1 MIPGN
6 QTKTGRHQRRPQ
18 VKSSALLGVVFAVL
32 ASTNLNVGK
41 GMQKWKVRIFG
52 HGKDMFAPEHRRD
65 LLLWVCGFLLTFS
78 ATPLYSLALLYTEK
92 SSTVSALNGV
102 GMIGLVIFA
111 WLVLRERI
119 GAQEI
124 GGAVL
129 VLAGVTVMGYFDQP
143 LEGAQRFALAPFL
156 CCVLVTSAVFV
167 PLALYAWKTNH
178 LYGFTFGAIP
188 GILIGIAMILG
199 DMALVESGNS
209 MLGQFSNPYPYLA
222 VAVGAVALVV
232 TQLAFWRARAMV
244 VVPTINS
251 FIILTPVIYEI
262 FTFDTR
268 LAPVQWGAVGAIVLG
283 VILLTATAKQDRIEG
298 KAQPGREVSTPA
310 CRERNP

>member
-1 MIPGN
+1 MEN
-6 QTKTGRHQRRPQ
+6 AA
-18 VKSSALLGVVFAVL
+18 VLGIVCAIL

-41 GMQKWKVRIFG
+41 GMQKWKVRVFG
-52 HGKDMFAPEHRRD
+52 HGKAMFAPEHRKD
-65 LLLWVCGFLLTFS
+65 LTLWFCGFLLTFT
-78 ATPLYSLALLYTEK
+78 ATPLYSLALLNTEK
-92 SSTVSALNGV
+92 ASMVSSLNGV

-119 GAQEI
+119 GRQEI
-124 GGAVL
+124 GGALL

-143 LEGAQRFALAPFL
+143 LEGIQEFTLAPFL
-156 CCVLVTSAVFV
+156 YCSLGTAIVFV
-167 PLALYAWKTNH
+167 PLAIYSWKTNH

-209 MLGQFSNPYPYLA
+209 LWGQLKNPYPYLA
-222 VAVGAVALVV
+222 ITVGAGALVI

-262 FTFDTR
+262 FTFGTR
-268 LAPVQWGAVGAIVLG
+268 LEPIQWASVGAIILG

-298 KAQPGREVSTPA
+298 VAKEEAPAPETP
-310 CRERNP
+310 

>member
-1 MIPGN
+1 
-6 QTKTGRHQRRPQ
+6 
-18 VKSSALLGVVFAVL
+18 VKSAALLGIVFAIL

-41 GMQKWKVRIFG
+41 GMQKWKVKVFA
-52 HGKDMFAPEHRRD
+52 HGRAMFSREHRKD
-65 LLLWVCGFLLTFS
+65 LLLWFCGFLLTFT
-78 ATPLYSLALLYTEK
+78 ATPLYSFALLHTEK
-92 SSTVSALNGV
+92 SSMVSALNGV

-129 VLAGVTVMGYFDQP
+129 VLAGVTVMGAFDQP
-143 LEGAQRFALAPFL
+143 LEAAQQFTLAPFL
-156 CCVLVTSAVFV
+156 YCTLATALVFV
-167 PLALYAWKTNH
+167 PLAVYAWKTNH

-199 DMALVESGNS
+199 DMALVASGNS
-209 MLGQFSNPYPYLA
+209 MWGQLKNPYPYLA
-222 VAVGAVALVV
+222 IAVGAVALVI
-232 TQLAFWRARAMV
+232 TQFAFWRARAMV

-262 FTFDTR
+262 FTFGTR
-268 LAPVQWGAVGAIVLG
+268 LEPIQWAAVGAIISG

-298 KAQPGREVSTPA
+298 VGAVAAPVADTP
-310 CRERNP
+310 